1 MGVRC
6 GVKGGESS
14 IVYGECVALNHTNIS
29 QRERTGKWIPLTS
42 RALSTES
49 QTVVCVSI
57 FCRRYKSR
65 EPLGR
70 ERIFSFAFS
79 AEAKK
84 KMKQGTESIPKIDWH
99 NLGFVT
105 RQEGEQKTRKGEGG
119 KLGSSNNQRQTVF
132 NAAHHRTRC

>member
-57 FCRRYKSR
+57 FVVGTRAGSPWEEKEFSPSLSR
-65 EPLGR
+65 LKPKK
-70 ERIFSFAFS
+70 
-79 AEAKK
+79 KK
-84 KMKQGTESIPKIDWH
+84 KMKRR
-99 NLGFVT
+99 N
-105 RQEGEQKTRKGEGG
+105 
-119 KLGSSNNQRQTVF
+119 
-132 NAAHHRTRC
+132 